1 MLNVKARVLL
11 KTATFFIL
19 WLILSGQY
27 DPFHVGL
34 GLVMSF
40 GVAWLNSG
48 HADSPSRP
56 LPVLRILWYL
66 PWLLG
71 RIVQSS
77 LHVTALILH
86 PALPIAPKLIHY
98 RTTLQD
104 QAAVVLLGN
113 SITLTPG
120 TITAEVNPHELI
132 VHAVDD
138 ASGHDLLSHRLE
150 QKIAHVF
157 HEHTSSE

>member
-27 DPFHVGL
+27 DPFHLGL
-34 GLVMSF
+34 GLVVSF

-86 PALPIAPKLIHY
+86 PSLPIAPKLIHY

-120 TITAEVNPHELI
+120 TITAEVNLHELV
-132 VHAVDD
+132 VHALDD
-138 ASGHDLLSHRLE
+138 ASGHDLISQRLE
-150 QKIAHVF
+150 RKIAHVF